1 MGQDGDPGAPRVAFL
16 RAVAARPPRT
26 RGSPLVTD
34 SRVRT
39 SIVGVVV
46 LALFGALFARLWYLQ
61 VAASTEYAAAAQRNA
76 VREITEPPIR
86 GRILDAKGRVLAR
99 NRIANVITIDRK
111 TSKHDQSRDVAQL
124 AVLLNVP
131 EATLRKKLDDPR
143 VSPYTPVPVA
153 IDVPYDVLAY
163 VSEHR
168 EQFPG
173 VKAEPIAIRQY
184 VGGATAAHVLGYIG
198 EINDQEL
205 KAEPKSA
212 DYSLGDDIGK
222 AGVEQTFESDLR
234 GTPGAQEIE
243 IDSTGKVLRTLHTT
257 PPQAGHDVQ
266 LTLDVDVQKVAEQAL
281 DQAITSVRT
290 VQDRTSKESR
300 AKNETFKAPGGAVVV
315 LDATSGGVVA
325 MASSPS
331 YDPNQFAEGI
341 PTATWRLYN
350 DQSSHYPLIDRAI
363 VGQYAPGS
371 TFKLVTAIAGLES
384 GDITPTKTIN
394 DRGSYSYPTD
404 PDRKF
409 TNDNSASYGRV
420 DLARALTVSSD
431 VFFYQIGGDLY
442 YRQKHDLPGGDQI
455 QRTARSLGFGQPTG
469 IALPNEASGRVPD
482 AQWKA
487 KIHEQN
493 PAAFPYAEWLPGDN
507 ILSATGQGDVLVTPL
522 QLANAYAT
530 LANGGTIFQPRI
542 GARVLDPNGTTL
554 RDLDPIKK
562 GLAAIPA
569 RDTLLA
575 GFTGVA
581 EDPKGTA
588 AAVFAGFP
596 PGMVAG
602 KTGTAQVQGK
612 QNTSLFVGMTPAAS
626 PKYVVVAVVEEAG
639 YGAAVAA
646 PVVRSV
652 IEQLNGLP
660 VTPVNLGAQGG
671 GN

>member
-1 MGQDGDPGAPRVAFL
+1 
-16 RAVAARPPRT
+16 
-26 RGSPLVTD
+26 VTD

-86 GRILDAKGRVLAR
+86 GRILDAQGRVLAR

-111 TSKHDQSRDVAQL
+111 TSPADQTRDVAQL
-124 AVLLNVP
+124 AVLLQVP
-131 EATLRKKLDDPR
+131 EASLRKKLDDPR

-184 VGGATAAHVLGYIG
+184 VDGATAAHVLGYIG
-198 EINDQEL
+198 EINDEEL
-205 KAEPKSA
+205 KAQPKSA

-234 GTPGAQEIE
+234 GRPGAQEIE

-257 PPQAGHDVQ
+257 PPHAGHDVQ
-266 LTLDVDVQKVAEQAL
+266 LTLDLNVQKVAEQAL

-290 VQDRTSKESR
+290 VQDRSNKEKYS
-300 AKNETFKAPGGAVVV
+300 TFEAPGGAVVV
-315 LDATSGGVVA
+315 LDATNGAVVA

-341 PTATWRLYN
+341 PTATWKLYN
-350 DQSSHYPLIDRAI
+350 DESSHYPLIDRAI

-404 PDRKF
+404 PGRLFK
-409 TNDNSASYGRV
+409 NDNSASYGRV

-455 QRTARSLGFGQPTG
+455 QRSARALGFGQPTG
-469 IALPNEASGRVPD
+469 IALPNEASGRIPD
-482 AQWKA
+482 AAWKA

-493 PAAFPYAEWLPGDN
+493 PAAFPYADWLPGDN

-530 LANGGTIFQPRI
+530 LANGGVIYQPRI
-542 GARVLDPNGTTL
+542 AERVLAPDGEPV
-554 RDLDPIKK
+554 RALDPIKK